1 MVVCK
6 DWLETRRAAQE
17 RTVDVSAVVGG
28 DVSSILTG
36 KTYDQLAQLQRQV
49 QAKLSSNEPID
60 VEYWEGLLKNII
72 VWKSK
77 VTILSAAPFCLCS
90 DRMGSRS

>member
-6 DWLETRRAAQE
+6 DWLETRRAVQGGSN
-17 RTVDVSAVVGG
+17 DVSAVVGS

-36 KTYDQLAQLQRQV
+36 KSYEQLSQLQRQV
-49 QAKLSSNEPID
+49 QAKLASNEPID

-77 VTILSAAPFCLCS
+77 VRTYCFALACS
-90 DRMGSRS
+90 DIFGSQN